1 VRKGGFLTIFGPNG
15 AGKTTLLKI
24 LSTITS
30 PTSGQVR
37 IAGLP
42 IYEDSLS
49 VRRKVGLISHNP
61 LLYGD
66 LTAYENLQFYGAL
79 YNIQRAEERIEELL
93 EKVELSHRRFDLVR
107 TFSRGMLQR
116 LAIAR
121 VLLHEPEILF
131 LDEPH
136 AGLDPH
142 AVDILDGLLAN
153 IREDHTFIM
162 VTHNLDKGLEMATSV
177 MILVDGEIIYQQSR
191 RELDLKTLKDIYRQ
205 KVKCE

>member
-1 VRKGGFLTIFGPNG
+1 MTIFGPNG

-30 PTSGQVR
+30 PTSGKIR

-42 IYEDSLS
+42 IHKDSLL

-79 YNIQRAEERIEELL
+79 YNVERVEERIEELL

-121 VLLHEPEILF
+121 VLLHKPEILF

-177 MILVDGEIIYQQSR
+177 MILVDGEIIYQESG
-191 RELDLKTLKDIYRQ
+191 EGLDLKTLKDIYRQ
-205 KVKCE
+205 KVKYE